1 MPIFTVHVPSGVAD
15 PKRRADATIVL
26 RDGFSW
32 PAFWFGPL
40 ALAYR
45 RLWLA
50 AAGWIVIAGLILVAA
65 YALHVP
71 WWGTLGLFLLLA
83 LLTGMEARGLRQAR
97 LARRG
102 YIFAALLASP
112 SRDMAEQAFFSGD
125 GLRPPPRSTAQ
136 APVPGSTDV
145 IGLFPRPGGTA

>member
-1 MPIFTVHVPSGVAD
+1 MPIFTVHVPPGVAD
-15 PKRRADATIVL
+15 PKRRADAMIVL

-50 AAGWIVIAGLILVAA
+50 ALGWIVIAALILFTSHALQVSRFGTAA
-65 YALHVP
+65 
-71 WWGTLGLFLLLA
+71 LFVLLD
-83 LLTGMEARGLRQAR
+83 LLTGMEARGLRQAW

-112 SRDMAEQAFFSGD
+112 DRDAAERTYFHGE
-125 GLRPPPRSTAQ
+125 GLRAAPRSALP
-136 APVPGSTDV
+136 APVGSPTEV
-145 IGLFPRPGGTA
+145 IGLFPRPGGMA

>member
-15 PKRRADATIVL
+15 PKRRAEATIVL

-50 AAGWIVIAGLILVAA
+50 ALGWIVIAGLILFAGHALQMSWVATM
-65 YALHVP
+65 AL
-71 WWGTLGLFLLLA
+71 LILLA

-97 LARRG
+97 LTRRG
-102 YIFAALLASP
+102 YIFAALLAAP
-112 SRDMAEQAFFSGD
+112 NRDMAEQAFFRSD
-125 GLRPPPRSTAQ
+125 GLRLPPRGAPQ
-136 APVPGSTDV
+136 APMPGSSEV
-145 IGLFPRPGGTA
+145 IGLFPRPGGAA